1 MTMNQHHY
9 PYQSCPKLY
18 EDYYVNQ
25 VGHGL
30 PVFVGGGG
38 RRLYRGHGFGSLLAG
53 IGRAVVPLLKK
64 GGKALLKEGAR
75 TGLRVAQDVMSG
87 KRLGSALKQRAGQSG
102 KRLLTQVLSPSPS
115 SQQQRKGRQ
124 KRIKTKRTA
133 QGKQSGRPRR
143 RRQQQQTKKQQR
155 MTDIFG

>member
-1 MTMNQHHY
+1 MNQHRY
-9 PYQSCPKLY
+9 PYQSCPRLY

-38 RRLYRGHGFGSLLAG
+38 RRYRGHGFGSLLAG

-87 KRLGSALKQRAGQSG
+87 PRLGSALKQRAGQSG
-102 KRLLTQVLSPSPS
+102 KRLLTKVLSS
-115 SQQQRKGRQ
+115 S
-124 KRIKTKRTA
+124 
-133 QGKQSGRPRR
+133 
-143 RRQQQQTKKQQR
+143 
-155 MTDIFG
+155 

>member
-1 MTMNQHHY
+1 MTMNQHRY

-115 SQQQRKGRQ
+115 RRQ

-133 QGKQSGRPRR
+133 QGKQSGRQRR
-143 RRQQQQTKKQQR
+143 RRQQQPKKQQR

>member
-1 MTMNQHHY
+1 MMNLHRY
-9 PYQSCPKLY
+9 PYQSSPKLY

-38 RRLYRGHGFGSLLAG
+38 RRYRGHGFGSLLAG

-87 KRLGSALKQRAGQSG
+87 QRLGSALKQRAGQSG
-102 KRLLTQVLSPSPS
+102 KRLLKQVLSPSPS
-115 SQQQRKGRQ
+115 RRQ

-133 QGKQSGRPRR
+133 QGKQSGRQR
-143 RRQQQQTKKQQR
+143 RRQQPKKQR
-155 MTDIFG
+155 VTDIFG

>member
-1 MTMNQHHY
+1 MTMNQHRY

-115 SQQQRKGRQ
+115 RRQ

-133 QGKQSGRPRR
+133 QGKQSGRQRR
-143 RRQQQQTKKQQR
+143 RRQQQPKKQQC

>member
-1 MTMNQHHY
+1 MTTMMNQHRY

-38 RRLYRGHGFGSLLAG
+38 RRSYRGHGFGSLLAG

-87 KRLGSALKQRAGQSG
+87 QRLGSALKQRARQSG

-115 SQQQRKGRQ
+115 RKQ

-133 QGKQSGRPRR
+133 QGKQSGRQRL
-143 RRQQQQTKKQQR
+143 RRQQPKKKQR

>member
-1 MTMNQHHY
+1 MNQHRY
-9 PYQSCPKLY
+9 PYQSCPRLY

-38 RRLYRGHGFGSLLAG
+38 RRYRGHGFGSLLAG

-87 KRLGSALKQRAGQSG
+87 QRLGSALKQRAGQSG
-102 KRLLTQVLSPSPS
+102 KRLLKQVLSPSPS
-115 SQQQRKGRQ
+115 RRQ

-133 QGKQSGRPRR
+133 QGKQSGRQR
-143 RRQQQQTKKQQR
+143 RRQQPKKQR
-155 MTDIFG
+155 VTDIFG

>member
-1 MTMNQHHY
+1 MMMNQHRY

-115 SQQQRKGRQ
+115 RRQ

-143 RRQQQQTKKQQR
+143 RRQQQAKKQQQQQR

>member
-1 MTMNQHHY
+1 MNQHRY

-30 PVFVGGGG
+30 PVFVGGGS

-102 KRLLTQVLSPSPS
+102 KRLLTQVLSPSSPS

-143 RRQQQQTKKQQR
+143 RQQQTKKQQR

>member
-1 MTMNQHHY
+1 MTMNQHRY

-87 KRLGSALKQRAGQSG
+87 QRLGSALKQRAGQSG
-102 KRLLTQVLSPSPS
+102 KRLLTQVLSSSPSPS
-115 SQQQRKGRQ
+115 RRRQ

-133 QGKQSGRPRR
+133 QGKQSGSGQQR
-143 RRQQQQTKKQQR
+143 RRQQPPKKKKQRR

>member
-1 MTMNQHHY
+1 MMTMMNQHRY

-87 KRLGSALKQRAGQSG
+87 QRLGSALKQRARQSG

-115 SQQQRKGRQ
+115 RRQ

-133 QGKQSGRPRR
+133 QGKQSGRQRR
-143 RRQQQQTKKQQR
+143 RRQQQPKKQQR

>member
-1 MTMNQHHY
+1 MMNLHRY
-9 PYQSCPKLY
+9 PYQSSPKLY

-38 RRLYRGHGFGSLLAG
+38 RRYRGHGFGSLLAG

-87 KRLGSALKQRAGQSG
+87 QRLGSALKQRAGQSG
-102 KRLLTQVLSPSPS
+102 KRLLKQVLSPSPS
-115 SQQQRKGRQ
+115 RRQ

-133 QGKQSGRPRR
+133 QGKQSGRQRQ
-143 RRQQQQTKKQQR
+143 RQQPKKQR
-155 MTDIFG
+155 VTDIFG